1 MARGKERPVVWGTM
15 AIGEGR
21 RRRFLFRIEPS
32 GVLAIRVGSPV
43 SWTAFFALVLGGY
56 LLLRGTPAGSAGA
69 LAGGAVGM
77 LALGVLAR
85 AVASQ
90 PRERVLR
97 SNMNLFLAQDSMKDA
112 VVRPSG
118 RALSLRVDYEG
129 RVARINITR
138 PSPDE
143 AIQLLRS
150 LLGLR

>member
-1 MARGKERPVVWGTM
+1 M

-77 LALGVLAR
+77 LALGVLDRSLAR